1 MANLA
6 EITKSVETGNANAA
20 AALTTAAVE
29 EGENINGVLS
39 ALLAGMESVGER
51 FSKNEIYIPQVLISA
66 RALNRGLDI
75 VKPLIEASG
84 ANKDQAKAIICTVEG
99 DLHDIGKNLVKMM
112 FIGSGFDVIDLGVD
126 VPAATIVE
134 TAIAENVQI
143 IALSALLTTTMGK
156 MKDVIDML
164 ADKGVRDSVKVMVG
178 GAPITQAFA
187 DEIGADAY
195 SADAATAARIAKA
208 FVVK

>member
-195 SADAATAARIAKA
+195 SADAATAARIAKT
-208 FVVK
+208 FVV